1 MALVV
6 PMRSTLL
13 FAAWFAALAWAPA
26 APAPGLLSRSFEFR
40 AVSSDPKANGET
52 DFKGKSA
59 TLSTEERV
67 TFLSRYADFASA
79 WFGDSKLDTLAV
91 PREQSRL
98 ALAAIKA
105 QPLPVVRRTLRL
117 DEGWQQAAGP
127 GVNANL
133 PASWRKLPDAKLASG
148 ALDLPAGQFELL
160 DLSQSAGWRFELSW
174 RARLAA
180 QGTKVAWRFGSAS
193 ESAASLAAADGW
205 HAFRLQAD
213 LTVKRGYLSKDGA
226 RVAEFALSLTPGP
239 KPALAV
245 AASGGWSL
253 DDLVLIDYRP
263 TENVEAP
270 YAAVVLAD
278 DDFEVRPSLEGWTK
292 PETSPAGW
300 APATLPAVHG
310 GFRQAGEDL
319 YLRRSLDLPAARR
332 AWLEIEAIDPGGEIH
347 LNGKLVATIANRHPV
362 FLEVTPFVQ
371 PGPNL
376 LAIKVNHF
384 ELPNPMHHAPDDRA
398 IGWFTGRA
406 ALHLLT
412 TDAGIRDFRVHTE
425 LLASNGTARQ
435 LHRFRI
441 DNAGAEAFRG
451 SVRLSY
457 RSWFPADGGEVVSQ
471 GIAVEVPAKSSEE
484 VALPLEL
491 PAAELWTPERP
502 SLYAV
507 SATLADAAGNP
518 VDDVVTTTGVRT
530 VAQDKGQF
538 LLNGKPAMLNGAQIM
553 GFRPAPAV
561 ADSAKHN
568 RCAPAEVLIREL
580 LAVKNMGGNLLR
592 VHVHAAKDTPD
603 GTNDARIAEMADQ
616 LGLALMWCSPSW
628 IREGDERRID
638 CDSVG
643 EYIRQVYNHPSIV
656 VWEMS
661 NHPNTFKNDDA
672 PDRTHEF
679 VRRTVTSVL
688 AHDGSRLIS
697 PTTFWQHC
705 HYGNDL
711 GTVDKKGRPITPVP
725 EYTHPLVTR
734 GTQDAVTGY
743 GAEWTKLREWPAG
756 LAADCLRNNIRAWFN
771 FEHEESAAQPNW
783 NLSTGWPWHKLR
795 SYEANYERGSIGR
808 VLSFEEWRASQA
820 WQAFSAAESMR
831 KQIFHGVDGFS
842 WCTIEGG
849 ANSGTYE
856 KPLLDPFGHA
866 KLAWHIHQM
875 VFQPVLAASEDADVV
890 YGPADQIV
898 PCISNLGPA
907 RTVSLTVT
915 VKNPDG
921 KVLDERS
928 FPDLQLAGGRSLL
941 KLPAIR
947 PKLPATGYCV
957 VEYAVAGR

>member
-1 MALVV
+1 
-6 PMRSTLL
+6 MRSRLL
-13 FAAWFAALAWAPA
+13 FAAGFAFCSAMAPA
-26 APAPGLLSRSFEFR
+26 APEPGLLSRSFEFR
-40 AVSSDPKANGET
+40 AVSADPRADGET
-52 DFKGKSA
+52 DFKGKTA

-67 TFLSRYADFASA
+67 AFLNRYADYAAA
-79 WFGDSKLDTLAV
+79 WFGDPNLDTLAV
-91 PREQSRL
+91 SREQSRQVL
-98 ALAAIKA
+98 ATVKP
-105 QPLPVVRRTLRL
+105 QPLPAVRRTLRL
-117 DEGWQQAAGP
+117 DEGWVQAAGP
-127 GVNANL
+127 GMNANL
-133 PASWRKLPDAKLASG
+133 PTPWRNLAGTKLANG

-160 DLSQSAGWRFELSW
+160 DLSPSAGWRFELSW
-174 RARLAA
+174 RAKLAA
-180 QGTKVAWRFGSAS
+180 PGTRAAWRFGSVGGELTA
-193 ESAASLAAADGW
+193 LAAADGW

-213 LTVKRGYLSKDGA
+213 LTVKRGYLSQDGA
-226 RVAEFALSLTPGP
+226 RVAEFALGLTPGP
-239 KPALAV
+239 KLALAV
-245 AASGGWSL
+245 EATGAWSL
-253 DDLVLIDYRP
+253 DDLVCIDYRP

-278 DDFEVRPSLEGWTK
+278 DNFEVRPSLEGWSQLDAAT
-292 PETSPAGW
+292 AGW

-319 YLRRSLDLPAARR
+319 YLRRSIDLPAVRR
-332 AWLEIEAIDPGGEIH
+332 AWLEVEAIDPGGEIL
-347 LNGKLVATIANRHPV
+347 LNGKPVATIANRRPV
-362 FLEVTPFVQ
+362 FVEVTPFVQ
-371 PGPNL
+371 SGANL

-398 IGWFTGRA
+398 IGWFAGRA

-412 TDAGIRDFRVHTE
+412 ADAGIRDFRVHTE
-425 LLASNGTARQ
+425 SLEAGGKARQ
-435 LHRFRI
+435 QHRFRI
-441 DNAGAEAFRG
+441 DNAGAETFRG
-451 SVRLSY
+451 SVRLTY
-457 RSWFPADGGEVVSQ
+457 RPWFPADGGEVASQ
-471 GIAVEVPAKSSEE
+471 RFPVEVPGKAVGE
-484 VALPLEL
+484 VALALEL
-491 PAAELWTPERP
+491 PSPELWTPERP
-502 SLYAV
+502 ALYAV
-507 SATLADAAGNP
+507 SATLEDAAGKP
-518 VDDVVTTTGVRT
+518 VDDVVTTTGIRT
-530 VAQDKGQF
+530 VAQKDGQF
-538 LLNGKPAMLNGAQIM
+538 LLNGLPAMLNGAQIM

-561 ADSAKHN
+561 EDSAKHN
-568 RCAPAEVLIREL
+568 RCAPAEVLIREM

-638 CDSVG
+638 CDAEG

-661 NHPNTFKNDDA
+661 NHPNTFKEDDA
-672 PDRTHEF
+672 PDRTHNF
-679 VRRTVTSVL
+679 VRRTVSSVL
-688 AHDGSRLIS
+688 AHDSSRLIS
-697 PTTFWQHC
+697 PTTFWQHA

-743 GAEWTKLREWPAG
+743 GAEWTKLREWPTG
-756 LAADCLRNNIRAWFN
+756 LSADCLQNGIRAWFN

-783 NLSTGWPWHKLR
+783 DLATGWPWHRLR
-795 SYEANYERGSIGR
+795 SYEANYEKGSIGR

-866 KLAWHIHQM
+866 KLAWHVHKM
-875 VFQPVLAASEDADVV
+875 VFQPVLAASENVDVV
-890 YGPADQIV
+890 YGPADQIA
-898 PCISNLGPA
+898 PCVSNLGPA
-907 RTVSLTVT
+907 RAAALTVT
-915 VKNPDG
+915 IKAPDG

-928 FPDLQLAGGRSLL
+928 FPDLQLAGGRSLV
-941 KLPAIR
+941 KLPPFR
-947 PKLPATGYCV
+947 PKLPVTGYCV
-957 VEYAVAGR
+957 VEYAVTGR